1 MLKNFVSKEES
12 KVESNESE
20 AESIITVQ
28 KTEVLMVLPFHGTDL
43 SNKLRRNLQ
52 SLCAK
57 AYPQIELKLVF
68 RITFRICDLFNV
80 KDVIPKRFKSFHTPH
95 RLRCKLCGQDETPHE
110 DEI

>member
-20 AESIITVQ
+20 DESIATVQ
-28 KTEVLMVLPFHGTDL
+28 KKEVLMVLPFHGTDL
-43 SNKLRRNLQ
+43 SNELHRNLQ

-68 RITFRICDLFNV
+68 RTTFRICNLFNI
-80 KDVIPKRFKSFHTPH
+80 KDVIPKKIQVICGVQSTLYK
-95 RLRCKLCGQDETPHE
+95 LRCKLCGQDETPH
-110 DEI
+110 